1 VGTYIAKLTKREQIA
16 EDTIACY
23 FDRPVGFEFVA
34 GQSMDFT
41 LIDPP
46 QTDGEGNTRTFSLAS
61 APDAPHLMAATRV
74 RDTAFKRTL
83 RTLPLGTE
91 VSLEGPAGSMTL
103 HRKATRPAVLLAGGI
118 GITPFRSMI
127 CQATNAVAGPPI
139 YLFYSNRRPEDAAFL
154 AELQQLAGQHPKFSL
169 IATMTNMERSRVAWN
184 GATGYI
190 NHEMLA
196 RSVSSLAQAVYYIA
210 GPPALVTAMKNMLGK
225 AGVDEEEINSE
236 DFSGY

>member
-16 EDTIACY
+16 ENTMAFY
-23 FDRPVGFEFVA
+23 FDRPTGFEFVG
-34 GQSMDFT
+34 GQSMDIT
-41 LIDPP
+41 LVDPP
-46 QTDGEGNTRTFSLAS
+46 QTDAEGNTRTFSIAS
-61 APDAPHLMAATRV
+61 APDEPSLMFATRL

-91 VSLEGPAGSMTL
+91 VSLEGPFGSMTL
-103 HRKATRPAVLLAGGI
+103 HRNATRPAVILTGGI

-127 CQATNAVAGPPI
+127 YQATNAIAGPPI

-154 AELQQLAGQHPKFSL
+154 AELQQLAGQHSRFSL
-169 IATMTNMERSRVAWN
+169 IATMTDMEKSHVAWN

-190 NHEMLA
+190 NQEMLA
-196 RSVSSLAQAVYYIA
+196 RSVGSLAEAVYYIA
-210 GPPALVTAMKNMLGK
+210 GPPALVIAMKNMLGQ

-236 DFSGY
+236 DFFGY